1 MNLGLVDVTKKS
13 NLGGNNM
20 IRVYSS
26 GEIEDSKRVLE
37 LLEEKQMTAK
47 VKEVLIADQL
57 ENGEEIIVTE
67 YEVLVEDWHYEEA
80 VRFIY
85 TTNYV
90 DRVTENA
97 YKIINGI
104 KQEPRNTVVDEEE
117 EDSNSIEKTAAY
129 AKQLINKAKV
139 GFGVF

>member
-1 MNLGLVDVTKKS
+1 
-13 NLGGNNM
+13 M

>member
-1 MNLGLVDVTKKS
+1 
-13 NLGGNNM
+13 M

-26 GEIEDSKRVLE
+26 ANMEQSKKVFEILQEKKITAKIKEALFVDVLE
-37 LLEEKQMTAK
+37 DGEEEI
-47 VKEVLIADQL
+47 VKEF
-57 ENGEEIIVTE
+57 
-67 YEVLVEDWHYEEA
+67 EVLVDDWHYEET

-85 TTNYV
+85 TTNFV

-97 YKIINGI
+97 YKIINGV
-104 KQEPRNTVVDEEE
+104 KQEPGIAGDEFE
-117 EDSNSIEKTAAY
+117 EDNNSIEKTTAY